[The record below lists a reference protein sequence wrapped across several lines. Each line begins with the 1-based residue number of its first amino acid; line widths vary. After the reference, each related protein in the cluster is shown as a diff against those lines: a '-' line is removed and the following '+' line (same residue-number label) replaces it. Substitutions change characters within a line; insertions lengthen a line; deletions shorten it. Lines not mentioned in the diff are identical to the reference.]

1 MVCYQYDAS
10 FHLSLVPGGSRL
22 LNLHRSDRKF
32 YHETEILPLS
42 SFYLKK
48 ELLRVNDW
56 FLLTIV
62 LQPEHLQRNEA
73 NWWKF
78 KKKFLNMAIYTSL
91 WEKLH
96 MLMVNH
102 ETRGNWKNS
111 PRSAG
116 VSRLWRDGNRKHSS
130 VEISPS
136 KDVDH

>member
-22 LNLHRSDRKF
+22 LNSHHSDRKF

-73 NWWKF
+73 N
-78 KKKFLNMAIYTSL
+78 
-91 WEKLH
+91 
-96 MLMVNH
+96 
-102 ETRGNWKNS
+102 
-111 PRSAG
+111 
-116 VSRLWRDGNRKHSS
+116 
-130 VEISPS
+130 
-136 KDVDH
+136 

>member
-22 LNLHRSDRKF
+22 LNLHHSDRKF

-62 LQPEHLQRNEA
+62 LHLNICSETKPIDE
-73 NWWKF
+73 NF
-78 KKKFLNMAIYTSL
+78 KKSF
-91 WEKLH
+91 
-96 MLMVNH
+96 
-102 ETRGNWKNS
+102 
-111 PRSAG
+111 
-116 VSRLWRDGNRKHSS
+116 
-130 VEISPS
+130 
-136 KDVDH
+136 